1 MCRMTGENRG
11 DRTDKVDGRRTRRGT
26 RPKYARRRIHGQDLL
41 ERYALLLMAIM
52 EQLGIPEYRHP
63 KSNHIYSYR
72 QKLAL
77 LVLRKRLRLSY
88 RQFVIDLPSHVGFL
102 KAIGLYDLDRMPD
115 RSTYMKFVKTV
126 DETDLERIVCAFQAF
141 VRKDCVIAID
151 GTGFSNFLRSA
162 HFVKRC
168 KELGIKKEPRSYTK
182 GSFAAETKTH
192 LILSARISAVRKHDV
207 RFIPEHVKDLEGLSI
222 SYALMDKGYDSE
234 PVHRFMRSR
243 LGCITVIPCRES
255 RRNRGFATHGSHR
268 KQMLKRLKTEGSD
281 EKRMYRF
288 RPQVE
293 TTNYMV
299 KTHTGSHIPSE
310 LEHSRIVEGLCM
322 VIAHNC
328 KIVVEKGLVRNEES

>member
-1 MCRMTGENRG
+1 M
-11 DRTDKVDGRRTRRGT
+11 RRGK

-52 EQLGIPEYRHP
+52 EELGIPEYRYP
-63 KSNHIYSYR
+63 KSNHVYSYR

-88 RQFVIDLPSHVGFL
+88 RQFVTDLPSHVGFL
-102 KAIGLYDLDRMPD
+102 KAIGLYDLNRMPD
-115 RSTYMKFVKTV
+115 RSTYVKFAQTV
-126 DETDLERIVCAFQAF
+126 DETDLERVVCAFQAF

-192 LILSARISAVRKHDV
+192 LILSARFSPTRKHDV
-207 RFIPEHVKDLEGLSI
+207 RFIPDHVKDLEGMSI

-234 PVHRFMRSR
+234 PVHKFVRSK
-243 LGCITVIPCRES
+243 LECITVIPCRES
-255 RRNRGFATHGSHR
+255 RGNRGFATRGFHR
-268 KQMLKRLKTEGSD
+268 KQMLERLKTEGSD
-281 EKRMYRF
+281 EKGMYRF

-310 LEHSRIVEGLCM
+310 LEHSRVVEGLCM

-328 KIVVEKGLVRNEES
+328 KIVVENGLVRNEES